1 MNTLAK
7 TAAFGILASILPEST
22 QAVNLNAMA
31 KAKTEQPGPWAGD
44 DIDTHFVFYDD
55 AIDQISEWCKEQTPD
70 HRICNRINNF
80 AFIAA
85 ANHNDTGTQDMQT
98 SATPMV
104 EMP

>member
-31 KAKTEQPGPWAGD
+31 KTEAEQVNWAGD

-55 AIDQISEWCKEQTPD
+55 AIDQI
-70 HRICNRINNF
+70 
-80 AFIAA
+80 
-85 ANHNDTGTQDMQT
+85 
-98 SATPMV
+98 
-104 EMP
+104 